1 MSVRPSSKHCCV
13 RRPQLRC
20 WLLARKS
27 SDLDSQR
34 PRRPPVLSNRSISSK
49 TFATSCH
56 LATWN
61 FPLYNFCKRKNK
73 EIIRSV
79 SSMLHNQLQP
89 CNILQYGSLTRTS
102 AICENSSK
110 ALTIP
115 RMTCQMAPGQI
126 VGKCWQVHDVL
137 HCPTIEQVPFPKHGA
152 CLFPMQCR
160 SERA

>member
-1 MSVRPSSKHCCV
+1 MTWT
-13 RRPQLRC
+13 L
-20 WLLARKS
+20 
-27 SDLDSQR
+27 SDLGDLPCFQIVRSL
-34 PRRPPVLSNRSISSK
+34 PRLLP
-49 TFATSCH
+49 H

-79 SSMLHNQLQP
+79 SSVLHNQLQP
-89 CNILQYGSLTRTS
+89 CNILQYDSLTRTS

-152 CLFPMQCR
+152 CLFSMQCR